1 VELLLSVCGLER
13 IEGVESLERERL
25 YDTDQVNPRVGS

>member
-13 IEGVESLERERL
+13 IEGLESQEQGRL
-25 YDTDQVNPRVGS
+25 YDTEEVNPRLRS